1 MSGAI
6 ANIGDNCDF
15 QNTARFGVV
24 FARKVADATTI
35 VAVPP
40 LVIFQMNDSVGHAP
54 GKMPIQPLETSG
66 VAPNARPVSEAGR
79 SEKISLNTAAKIAQS
94 SRDAQKSLLQKRLEM
109 GAEKSAQEVI
119 DTIGVKQALKDIKAD
134 RRPNPSVT
142 PDQTRYAIE
151 SLLNQATSA
160 LAAAVNATAFTEH
173 FERSPV
179 AVTLA
184 NECQRA
190 ISILRPAA
198 LSRT

>member
-1 MSGAI
+1 
-6 ANIGDNCDF
+6 
-15 QNTARFGVV
+15 
-24 FARKVADATTI
+24 
-35 VAVPP
+35 
-40 LVIFQMNDSVGHAP
+40 MNDSVSHTP
-54 GKMPIQPLETSG
+54 SKMSTQPLDTSS
-66 VAPNARPVSEAGR
+66 VAPNAQSVSDAGR
-79 SEKISLNTAAKIAQS
+79 SEKISVNASARVAVS
-94 SRDAQKSLLQKRLEM
+94 SRGKPKSSLQKRLEM

-119 DTIGVKQALKDIKAD
+119 DTIGVKQALKDIKAG

-142 PDQTRYAIE
+142 PTQTWYAIE

-160 LAAAVNATAFTEH
+160 LAAAVNATAFTEN